1 MNAVRIAHRTDPGPR
16 ENLEDSVQAVVL
28 ELHAPTRARIPIA
41 MLLDGAGGHNAG
53 EIASLLGTRLIAS
66 TLNGAL
72 AGWAVGTPQQMP
84 SESISRFL
92 AQALQ
97 AANAAVV
104 RASTERP
111 EHRDMATTAVCF
123 VVWDDTLY
131 AAWAGDSRCYIW
143 RGGKI
148 HRLTR
153 DHTTVQGMIDEG
165 LLTVAEARFHPLA
178 HIIDQCLGMADS
190 FTPGFA
196 SFPLSAGDIVLLCS
210 DGLTDV
216 MTDAD
221 LADLITYHAG
231 NGISGLPRRLVEEAL
246 ARSTADNVTVLCY
259 QHQPEGTQLDRL
271 SQTVTGVYP
280 SELAMVFQR
289 LS

>member
-1 MNAVRIAHRTDPGPR
+1 VSTVRIAHCADPGPR
-16 ENLEDSVQAVVL
+16 ENLEDCVHAAVL
-28 ELHAPTRARIPIA
+28 ELHAPTKARIPIA

-53 EIASLLGTRLIAS
+53 EIASLLGTRRIAS
-66 TLNGAL
+66 TLTGAL
-72 AGWAVGTPQQMP
+72 ADRSLDIPKQTT
-84 SESISRFL
+84 SESISHLL

-97 AANAAVV
+97 AANAAVL

-123 VVWDDTLY
+123 VVWDGTLY

-143 RGGKI
+143 RGGRI

-165 LLTVAEARFHPLA
+165 LLTVEEAKSHPLA

-190 FTPGFA
+190 FTPGLS

-221 LADLITYHAG
+221 LADLIADHAEED
-231 NGISGLPRRLVEEAL
+231 IVGLPRRLVEEAM
-246 ARSTADNVTVLCY
+246 ARGTADNVTVLCY
-259 QHQPEGTQLDRL
+259 EHQLEESQLDRL